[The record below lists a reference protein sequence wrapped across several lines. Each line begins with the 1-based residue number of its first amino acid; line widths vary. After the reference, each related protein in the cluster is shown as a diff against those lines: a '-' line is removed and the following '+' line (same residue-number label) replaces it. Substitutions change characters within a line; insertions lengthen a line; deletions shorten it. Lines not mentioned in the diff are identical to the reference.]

1 MYAQG
6 CIFIYKFLILFRDE
20 MNASG
25 VLFNNSEDTNDVK
38 PPVTPLKPDPK
49 LAPPKRPQKLF
60 FNNPL
65 SPIASSPENS
75 PPGSPKLSRP
85 KNLQIPTFLAKF
97 NSSKDLNSSGISKM
111 SRCVLD
117 TSSVVMYSKIACGL
131 EIYYYKKLLHIN
143 KKIHIV

>member
-1 MYAQG
+1 
-6 CIFIYKFLILFRDE
+6 

-111 SRCVLD
+111 SRWVLQGISLQ
-117 TSSVVMYSKIACGL
+117 TEKSNLSLREGRK
-131 EIYYYKKLLHIN
+131 EIIITDILFFYGS
-143 KKIHIV
+143 